1 MKAMAPGTLWQGRK
15 IGYNSAAEDTVS
27 CHGLGLIR
35 IALWGIPADFDGW
48 QMGTDPDGNGCCP
61 ELVPGGDTLPW
72 GFGIYPGKDITGHS
86 HTDRREV

>member
-1 MKAMAPGTLWQGRK
+1 M
-15 IGYNSAAEDTVS
+15 
-27 CHGLGLIR
+27 
-35 IALWGIPADFDGW
+35 PADFDGW